1 MTSDQIYLD
10 YNATAP
16 LRPEAKDAML
26 RIMGPPGNPSS
37 VHHQGQAARAIVET
51 AREQVAQLADADP
64 AWCYLYQW
72 RHRSQLAGITRIS

>member
-26 RIMGPPGNPSS
+26 RVMGPPGNPSS
-37 VHHQGQAARAIVET
+37 VHHQGQVARAIVET
-51 AREQVAQLADADP
+51 AREQVANWPMLI
-64 AWCYLYQW
+64 LLVLFYQW